1 MSELAKWYVVHTY
14 SGYENSV
21 AANILKAAENRR
33 MQDLI
38 QEVNIPMETVKEIT
52 DSGEKTVERKV
63 FPGYVLVKMVLT
75 DETGTSC
82 TTCAA
87 PRASSAPTGR
97 RSP

>member
-1 MSELAKWYVVHTY
+1 
-14 SGYENSV
+14 
-21 AANILKAAENRR
+21 

-75 DETGTSC
+75 MRAGISC